1 MKKPVKTITIIGG
14 GIAGLSAGIYA
25 QKNGFESV
33 ILEKHSVAGGQ
44 CTGWKRQG
52 YHIDGC
58 IHWLSGTK
66 AGSDLNKL
74 WNEVGALEGVDII
87 HPESFL
93 CFEQDG
99 QRAYIYRDLERLQ
112 QSWCELSPEDA
123 GFIKEFCE
131 DVRSLQ
137 SFAFPVEKPGD
148 LMGSV
153 EKLKMMLSM
162 KEAGRIL
169 GKYGKMTLKEFAE
182 GFTHPALRK
191 GFASMAPEQYNAA
204 MIFFAIAAFTT
215 DEASIPSGGSRALAQ
230 RMVERYR
237 DLGGQLETGCEV
249 DSLEISGRRVTGLVD
264 RKGRHRHSDYYIAAC
279 DAHFVYHNLL
289 RGRYNDPAFEKRFK
303 QPNTY
308 PLASEILVAI
318 GFNGRI
324 DELSEPIPWSLNYP
338 VDPICVNG
346 RRIRRL
352 TLKHFSH
359 EPGFAPEG
367 RTLLVYDINQFHD
380 DFDAWAKM
388 DADTYRVEKQRIGE
402 AVIAATEARFP
413 TMGGRL
419 SLLDV
424 ATPLTYERYCNAYRG
439 AFMAFF
445 PSVKGKM
452 MEHSGRIKGL
462 DNLVLSGQWLQPPG
476 GLPIAL
482 TSGRNAIMRLCR
494 RQKKNFVHALNTHGH
509 LF

>member
-33 ILEKHSVAGGQ
+33 ILEKHSLAGGQ
-44 CTGWKRQG
+44 CTGWNRQG

-66 AGSDLNKL
+66 ADSDLNKL
-74 WNEVGALEGVDII
+74 WHEVGALDGVEII
-87 HPESFL
+87 HPESFM
-93 CFEQDG
+93 CFEHNG

-123 GFIKEFCE
+123 AFIEEFCG

-137 SFAFPVEKPGD
+137 SFSFPVDKPGD
-148 LMGSV
+148 MMGLG
-153 EKLKMMLSM
+153 EKIKMMLSM

-169 GKYGKMTLKEFAE
+169 GKYGKMTLTEFAE
-182 GFTHPALRK
+182 RFTHPALRE

-215 DEASIPSGGSRALAQ
+215 DEASIPTGGSRALAQ

-237 DLGGQLETGCEV
+237 NLGGRLETGCEIA
-249 DSLEISGRRVTGLVD
+249 SLEVNGRQVTGVAD
-264 RKGRHRHSDYYIAAC
+264 RKGRHWHSDYFIAAC
-279 DAHFVYHNLL
+279 DAHFVYHDLL
-289 RGRYNDPAFEKRFK
+289 QGRHNDPAFEKRFK
-303 QPNTY
+303 QPDTY

-324 DELSEPIPWSLNYP
+324 DELSEPLPWSVNYP
-338 VDPICVNG
+338 IEPICVNG
-346 RRIRRL
+346 REIDRL

-380 DFDAWAKM
+380 DYEAWAAM
-388 DADTYRVEKQRIGE
+388 DTATYKAEKQRIGE
-402 AVIAATEARFP
+402 EVIAATETRFP
-413 TMGGRL
+413 VMRGRL

-424 ATPLTYERYCNAYRG
+424 ATPRTYERYCNAYRG

-445 PSVKGKM
+445 PSVKIKM
-452 MEHSGRIKGL
+452 MDHSGRIKGL

-482 TSGRNAIMRLCR
+482 TSGRNAIMRLCQA
-494 RQKKNFVHALNTHGH
+494 QKKDFIHALSG
-509 LF
+509 